1 MRASVKFTSCADPI
15 TAWRLPVGPS
25 FCRLPVSLPLPWPL
39 GARCSSRIVRGFVHT
54 LRRATARAVVAGTVL
69 AFAAACGGDPAAP
82 EVPPVVTVTANGS
95 TSIASGSA
103 VQLVATFR
111 DNRGRVVNNPS
122 ITWSSSDPSVA
133 SVASTGLVIGARAG
147 TATVNATIGG
157 ISGGTAITVTP
168 GSPVKLV
175 LVTQPAGAV
184 QRVPL
189 VTQPVVEVRDASDN
203 VVTSST
209 ASVGVST
216 TVGVVTGSITV
227 TAQQGV
233 ARFTDL
239 ALQGTAG
246 PRTLQFNSGSLL
258 VATSNP
264 VELAPGAPTTITFV
278 GSPPRVRS
286 GIAAGSA
293 ITAQLR
299 DEDGNAVP
307 LAGRR
312 VSATLGAG
320 FGTVTVTGATTTTN
334 AQGRAV
340 FSELTLSGTAGTR
353 TLSIFAD
360 SIAAPLPV
368 PLTIIGGT
376 PTRLVIDRD
385 VAPAI
390 EEGVPMSPPPVLRVV
405 DAFGNLTE
413 QAGVSVSATSAGA
426 TLANATAQT
435 DGLGRATFAG
445 FTFASGAGTR
455 TVQFTAA
462 GLTGVTSRAV
472 AVAVAGD
479 GPQPVTIVTTRAA
492 DDTVGRT
499 IELAT
504 MTSSFVPFLAARDAQ
519 GQPMS
524 TSGVRWFSRDP
535 TRASVGADGRITGV
549 AAGRTFVVAQASRT
563 VGVADS
569 VLVFIPRSGTGPI
582 VRATLPSYRV
592 RTDTFSITIEIVPRD
607 GGTLSAADL
616 EIAWPG
622 NRAGVFSPFNV
633 TQFALLRPDVVS
645 QQVDAAQSLRV
656 TWASATPVSGP
667 VQLIRLRAQVNQ
679 RGQWNQVLI
688 TLNQLLK
695 GDLTD
700 VTAQTSIFNPIVVI
714 P

>member
-1 MRASVKFTSCADPI
+1 MRVSRRTVYR
-15 TAWRLPVGPS
+15 TA
-25 FCRLPVSLPLPWPL
+25 
-39 GARCSSRIVRGFVHT
+39 
-54 LRRATARAVVAGTVL
+54 ARAVVAGTVL
-69 AFAAACGGDPAAP
+69 ALMAACGGDPAAP
-82 EVPPVVTVTANGS
+82 DVPPVVTVTANGS
-95 TSIASGSA
+95 TTIASGSA
-103 VQLVATFR
+103 VQLAATFR

-133 SVASTGLVIGARAG
+133 SVATTGLVIGARAG

-168 GSPVKLV
+168 GAPVKLV

-189 VTQPVVEVRDASDN
+189 TTQPVVEVRDASDN

-216 TVGVVTGSITV
+216 TVGVVTGTITV

-264 VELAPGAPTTITFV
+264 VELPPGAPAALTFV
-278 GSPPRVRS
+278 GAPPRVRS
-286 GIAAGSA
+286 GLAAGNA
-293 ITAQLR
+293 ITVQLR
-299 DEDGNAVP
+299 DDDGNAVP

-312 VSATLGAG
+312 VTATLGAG

-353 TLSIFAD
+353 TLSITAD

-385 VAPAI
+385 VAATA
-390 EEGVPMSPPPVLRVV
+390 EEGVPMSPPPVLRLA

-413 QAGVSVSATSAGA
+413 QAGVSVSATSTGA
-426 TLANATAQT
+426 TLTNATAQT
-435 DGLGRATFAG
+435 DGLGRATFTG
-445 FTFASGAGTR
+445 FTFASGIGTR
-455 TVQFTAA
+455 TVEFTAA
-462 GLTGVTSRAV
+462 GLTGVASRAV
-472 AVAVAGD
+472 AVTAAGD

-535 TRASVGADGRITGV
+535 TRATVNTDGRITGV

-563 VGVADS
+563 AAVADS

-667 VQLIRLRAQVNQ
+667 VSLIRLRAQVNQ

-688 TLNQLLK
+688 TLNQLLR

-700 VTAQTSIFNPIVVI
+700 VTAETSVFNPIVVI